1 MKFSPKFLLLSFA
14 LVALVQLAQPAPML
28 FASPAPAANI
38 QLGNNQALRAKAQQL
53 FVLGNQA
60 RAAHGLNPLRWDP
73 ALASAALSHCVRMA
87 AEGPISHRYADEPD
101 VSERAGQA
109 GAHFSLIEENVAVG
123 PYPASIHRAWMN
135 SPHHREN
142 LLSPEVDRVGVAVV
156 ARGDVI
162 YAVVDFERTVEVLS
176 REQVETAL
184 QNLLQVSGV
193 SVHPNPA
200 GARLACALDHGLPDS
215 LDGLR
220 PEFIVRWQ
228 DADLSHLPAQLMDR
242 IVTGKYKEAAVGSCA
257 PQSADNAFTVYRV
270 AVLLLKPGS
279 SGSRTLVSSR

>member
-1 MKFSPKFLLLSFA
+1 MKLSPKVFA
-14 LVALVQLAQPAPML
+14 LSIAMVALVQLAPML
-28 FASPAPAANI
+28 FASPAPAEKI
-38 QLGNNQALRAKAQQL
+38 QFGNNQALRRKAEQF

-60 RAAHGLNPLRWDP
+60 RVAHGLKPLQWDS

-101 VSERAGQA
+101 LSERAGQA

-156 ARGDVI
+156 ARGNVI
-162 YAVVDFERTVEVLS
+162 YAVADFERTVEVLS
-176 REQVETAL
+176 REQVETAV

-200 GARLACALDHGLPDS
+200 GARLACALDHGVPDL
-215 LDGLR
+215 LD
-220 PEFIVRWQ
+220 
-228 DADLSHLPAQLMDR
+228 DLAGCR
-242 IVTGKYKEAAVGSCA
+242 
-257 PQSADNAFTVYRV
+257 
-270 AVLLLKPGS
+270 
-279 SGSRTLVSSR
+279 LVSSARAVDGPDCYRQVQGSGRGQLCAPKSGQCFHGVSRCRAVAQVWLKLPAHSRFFSLMKGSAPDPN

>member
-1 MKFSPKFLLLSFA
+1 MKLSPRILTLFLA
-14 LVALVQLAQPAPML
+14 MVALVQVVQTAPML
-28 FASPAPAANI
+28 FAAPSQGI
-38 QLGNNQALRAKAQQL
+38 QFGNNQALRRKAQQL

-60 RAAHGLNPLRWDP
+60 RASHGFKPLQWDP
-73 ALASAALSHCVRMA
+73 ALAAAALNHCARMA

-101 VSERAGQA
+101 LSERAGQA

-142 LLSPEVDRVGVAVV
+142 MLSPDVDRVGVAVV
-156 ARGDVI
+156 ARGKVI

-176 REQVETAL
+176 REQVETAV

-215 LDGLR
+215 LDDLR
-220 PEFIVRWQ
+220 PEYIVRWQ
-228 DADLSHLPAQLMDR
+228 DADLSHLPAPLTDR
-242 IVTGKYKEAAVGSCA
+242 IVTGQYKEAAVGSCA
-257 PQSADNAFTVYRV
+257 PQSTDNAFTVYRV
-270 AVLLLKPGS
+270 AVLLLKSASTAP
-279 SGSRTLVSSR
+279 RTLVSSR

>member
-1 MKFSPKFLLLSFA
+1 MKLSPKVFA
-14 LVALVQLAQPAPML
+14 LSIAMVALVQLAPML
-28 FASPAPAANI
+28 FASPAPAEKI
-38 QLGNNQALRAKAQQL
+38 QFGNNQALRRKAEQF

-60 RAAHGLNPLRWDP
+60 RVAHGLKPLQWDS

-101 VSERAGQA
+101 LSERAGQA

-156 ARGDVI
+156 ARGNVI
-162 YAVVDFERTVEVLS
+162 YAVADFERTVEVLS
-176 REQVETAL
+176 REQVETAV

-200 GARLACALDHGLPDS
+200 GARLACALDHGVPDL
-215 LDGLR
+215 LDDLR
-220 PEFIVRWQ
+220 PEYIVRWQ
-228 DADLSHLPAQLMDR
+228 DADLSHLPEPLTDR

-257 PQSADNAFTVYRV
+257 PQSQDNAFTVYRV
-270 AVLLLKPGS
+270 AVLLLKSGS
-279 SGSRTLVSSR
+279 SSPRTLVSSR